1 MKIQI
6 TCYNNNYACKVLRV
20 GDLNTHIW
28 HVSWYGYENDY
39 LGYTYM
45 QYLGLA
51 PTHGTQ
57 HCMGFKQKI
66 FSWDFWCVDFWVVT
80 VLPP

>member
-1 MKIQI
+1 
-6 TCYNNNYACKVLRV
+6 
-20 GDLNTHIW
+20 
-28 HVSWYGYENDY
+28 
-39 LGYTYM
+39 M

-80 VLPP
+80 VANLVGEARWVCWWQLCRTTTNYGVLVEGLGCDV